1 MKPVIIALVGSL
13 SQATVTRL
21 EGEGYV
27 VVQENMSGTVRV
39 ENKSLRDYFAAA
51 ALQGLLASDQAVACQ
66 SDTPEGIEKER
77 TEYANQIANG
87 AYRFADS
94 MIKQRGLDC

>member
-21 EGEGYV
+21 EDEGYE
-27 VVQENMSGTVRV
+27 VVQEKMSGAVRV

-51 ALQGLLASDQAVACQ
+51 ALTGILAYPGNEQ
-66 SDTPEGIEKER
+66 SGSAHTNST
-77 TEYANQIANG
+77 TEQIAG
-87 AYRFADS
+87 LCYAYADA
-94 MIKQRGLDC
+94 MLAEREKNRKKGE

>member
-21 EGEGYV
+21 EGEGYE
-27 VVQENMSGTVRV
+27 VVQEKMSGAVRV

-51 ALQGLLASDQAVACQ
+51 ALQGMIASSPIVDRTDPEKINKKGWAAQAY
-66 SDTPEGIEKER
+66 G
-77 TEYANQIANG
+77 
-87 AYRFADS
+87 FADA
-94 MIKQRGLDC
+94 MLAEREKGGD